1 MRRWMLAAVVG
12 PALVMGTFATFA
24 AQAQGAWKSYVVKEL
39 GISFA
44 APGKVEVTTGT
55 SRGEVAGP
63 RQTMIFKSSAN
74 NIEYRVTVLS
84 FKQAQAEG
92 AAILGERTYMFQ
104 DKKNTLMD
112 TWARVEPGKDAVYGR
127 KMVVEQPEG
136 KGRTMAAF
144 YFTKGKLIQLEAT
157 ILSANGDYQSPDP
170 ARFIDSIAFNIAR
183 AGAGAVELQAPK
195 LE

>member
-1 MRRWMLAAVVG
+1 MRRWMLAAVIG
-12 PALVMGTFATFA
+12 PALVMGTFA

-39 GISFA
+39 GIAFA
-44 APGKVEVTTGT
+44 APGKVETTTGT

-74 NIEYRVTVLS
+74 NIDYRVTVLS
-84 FKQAQAEG
+84 FKQSQAEG

-112 TWARVEPGKDAVYGR
+112 TWSRVEPGKDAVYGR
-127 KMVVEQPEG
+127 KMVIEQPEG

-144 YFTKGKLIQLEAT
+144 YFTKGKLVQLEAT
-157 ILSANGDYQSPDP
+157 ILPANGDYQSPDP